1 MVAAAFWAL
10 PPVGLLLAGGKV
22 VLSYAQRQEHV
33 LGAHVRHRIRGRRRI
48 RGVNVRD
55 MYENTALDLSEEG

>member
-22 VLSYAQRQEHV
+22 VLATLSDRNMCWGHMYATGYV
-33 LGAHVRHRIRGRRRI
+33 AAAGYAAS
-48 RGVNVRD
+48 
-55 MYENTALDLSEEG
+55 MYGICTKIPLWI